1 MSVSEQIQAVYVL
14 TDDSLD
20 VVFVKDDN
28 ILAIQELAT
37 YSGRS
42 QMDFQQPLHMRLGT
56 TVEHAQAFN
65 GLIYRPKRF
74 ECGWEVVTYQKRT
87 GDSTFQG
94 YDLEKYGIV
103 TAVKDGG
110 KMYMRYKER
119 QQKHATIPGIATPT
133 IDTRLG
139 N

>member
-1 MSVSEQIQAVYVL
+1 MLVSRQIQAVYVL

-20 VVFVKDDN
+20 VVFVTGDN
-28 ILAIQELAT
+28 ILAMQELAI

-42 QMDFQQPLHMRLGT
+42 QKGFRQPINMRLGT
-56 TVEHAQAFN
+56 TVEHALVFN

-74 ECGWEVVTYQKRT
+74 QRDWEVVTYQKRT

-94 YDLEKYGIV
+94 YDVEKYGIV

-119 QQKHATIPGIATPT
+119 QQKQATIPGIATPT
-133 IDTRLG
+133 IDTRL
-139 N
+139 